1 MHTHPSVMAERGRQR
16 AHELRRRGERYGQLR
31 SRRLRQGRPARRRA
45 GRALAGIGLALARG
59 SGDA

>member
-1 MHTHPSVMAERGRQR
+1 MHMHPSVMEELARQR
-16 AHELRRRGERYGQLR
+16 EHELRRWAERYGQLR
-31 SRRLRQGRPARRRA
+31 FRRLRQGRPARRRA

>member
-1 MHTHPSVMAERGRQR
+1 MHHAPVLMDELARQR
-16 AHELRRRGERYGQLR
+16 EHELRRWAERYGQLR
-31 SRRLRQGRPARRRA
+31 SRRLRRDHPARRRA

>member
-1 MHTHPSVMAERGRQR
+1 MHMHPYVTEELARQR
-16 AHELRRRGERYGQLR
+16 QHELRRWAERYGQLR

>member
-1 MHTHPSVMAERGRQR
+1 MHMHPSVMEERARQR
-16 AHELRRRGERYGQLR
+16 EHELRRWAERYGQLR
-31 SRRLRQGRPARRRA
+31 SRRVRQDHPARRRA

>member
-1 MHTHPSVMAERGRQR
+1 MHVHPYVMEVLARQR
-16 AHELRRRGERYGQLR
+16 RHELRRWAGRYGQLR